1 MQMTKWTAWAL
12 VLAGCTALTMG
23 FPTAEA
29 QTTDKVYHSFA
40 PEQVA
45 TFLTDLEIKF
55 TKNQPK
61 DTPRDVDFEFRRKG
75 FDLRLT
81 LREGKMLWIAAYFPK
96 TSLEK
101 INDWNV
107 KAKLSRAVLVR
118 IANKDYAAVEAQL
131 DVGGGCTDNMAKQF
145 IRRFD
150 DEVANFDR
158 FIQ

>member
-1 MQMTKWTAWAL
+1 MTKLTGWAL
-12 VLAGCTALTMG
+12 LLAGAAMATASR
-23 FPTAEA
+23 PADA
-29 QTTDKVYHSFA
+29 QTTEKVYRSFT
-40 PEQVA
+40 PDQVGS
-45 TFLTDLEIKF
+45 FLTDLEIKF

-96 TSLEK
+96 TTLEK

-107 KAKLSRAVLVR
+107 KAKFTRAVLVH
-118 IANKDYAAVEAQL
+118 IANKDYTAVEAQL
-131 DVGGGCTDNMAKQF
+131 DINGGCTEGMAKQF

>member
-1 MQMTKWTAWAL
+1 MTKLTGWAL
-12 VLAGCTALTMG
+12 LLAGAAMATASR
-23 FPTAEA
+23 PADA
-29 QTTDKVYHSFA
+29 QTTEKVYRSFT
-40 PEQVA
+40 PDQVGS
-45 TFLTDLEIKF
+45 FLTDLEIKF
-55 TKNQPK
+55 SKNQPK

-96 TSLEK
+96 TTLEK

-107 KAKLSRAVLVR
+107 KAKFTRAVLVH
-118 IANKDYAAVEAQL
+118 IANKDYTAVEAQL
-131 DVGGGCTDNMAKQF
+131 DINGGCTEGMAKQF

>member
-1 MQMTKWTAWAL
+1 MATASRPAD
-12 VLAGCTALTMG
+12 
-23 FPTAEA
+23 A
-29 QTTDKVYHSFA
+29 QTTEKVYRSFT
-40 PEQVA
+40 PDQVGS
-45 TFLTDLEIKF
+45 FLTDLEIKF

-96 TSLEK
+96 TTLEK

-107 KAKLSRAVLVR
+107 KAKFTRAVLVH
-118 IANKDYAAVEAQL
+118 IANKDYTAVEAQL
-131 DVGGGCTDNMAKQF
+131 DINGGCTEGMAKQF

>member
-1 MQMTKWTAWAL
+1 MIKLTGWAL
-12 VLAGCTALTMG
+12 LLAGAAVAIASTAD
-23 FPTAEA
+23 A
-29 QTTDKVYHSFA
+29 QTTEKVYRSFT
-40 PEQVA
+40 PEQVGS
-45 TFLTDLEIKF
+45 FLTDLEIKF
-55 TKNQPK
+55 AKNQPK

-96 TSLEK
+96 VPLEK

-107 KAKLSRAVLVR
+107 KAKFTRAVLVH
-118 IANKDYAAVEAQL
+118 IANKDYTAVEAQL
-131 DVGGGCTDNMAKQF
+131 DINGGCTGGMAKQF

>member
-1 MQMTKWTAWAL
+1 MVRLTGSALGFAACMILTATSPP
-12 VLAGCTALTMG
+12 AG
-23 FPTAEA
+23 A
-29 QTTDKVYHSFA
+29 QTTEKVYHSFT

-45 TFLTDLEIKF
+45 SFLTDLEIKF

-61 DTPRDVDFEFRRKG
+61 DTPRDVDFEFRRKN

-81 LREGKMLWIAAYFPK
+81 VREGKMLWIAAYFPK
-96 TSLEK
+96 TTLEK
-101 INDWNV
+101 INAWNV
-107 KAKLSRAVLVR
+107 KAKLSRSVLVH
-118 IANKDYAAVEAQL
+118 IADKDYTAVEAQL
-131 DVGGGCTDNMAKQF
+131 DVGLGCTATMAKQF

>member
-1 MQMTKWTAWAL
+1 MIRLTAWAL
-12 VLAGCTALTMG
+12 GLAGCMIFVAAAPPAG
-23 FPTAEA
+23 A
-29 QTTDKVYHSFA
+29 QTIEKVYHSFT

-45 TFLTDLEIKF
+45 SLLTDLEIKF

-61 DTPRDVDFEFRRKG
+61 DTPRDVDFEFRRKN

-81 LREGKMLWIAAYFPK
+81 VREGKMLWIAAYFPK
-96 TSLEK
+96 TTLEK

-107 KAKLSRAVLVR
+107 KAKLSRAVLVH

-131 DVGGGCTDNMAKQF
+131 DVGGGCTENMAKQF

-150 DEVANFDR
+150 EDVANFDR
-158 FIQ
+158 FVQ